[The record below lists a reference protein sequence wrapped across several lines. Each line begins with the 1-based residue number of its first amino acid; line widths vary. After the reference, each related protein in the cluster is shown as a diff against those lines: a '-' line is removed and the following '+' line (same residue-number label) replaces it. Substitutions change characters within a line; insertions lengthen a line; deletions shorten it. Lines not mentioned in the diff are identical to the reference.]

1 LFEADC
7 ESKLNQLQNILAK
20 SQTISCNT
28 NASDEVDAIHSRWTA
43 LHDQVTQRH
52 AKLQKLVTT
61 WHEYNA
67 LSQDMCN
74 WMSHKEREIKAMKD
88 QSGDNLE
95 SDQSKLKV
103 KFIISY
109 TMMNFLSF

>member
-1 LFEADC
+1 
-7 ESKLNQLQNILAK
+7 
-20 SQTISCNT
+20 
-28 NASDEVDAIHSRWTA
+28 
-43 LHDQVTQRH
+43 
-52 AKLQKLVTT
+52 
-61 WHEYNA
+61 
-67 LSQDMCN
+67 MCN

>member
-1 LFEADC
+1 
-7 ESKLNQLQNILAK
+7 
-20 SQTISCNT
+20 
-28 NASDEVDAIHSRWTA
+28 
-43 LHDQVTQRH
+43 
-52 AKLQKLVTT
+52 
-61 WHEYNA
+61 
-67 LSQDMCN
+67 
-74 WMSHKEREIKAMKD
+74 MSNKEREIKAMKD